1 MTPRNTGIAMKAI
14 GIIPAR
20 FASSRF
26 PGKPISDICGKPM
39 IWWVYETVKKI
50 PQLDELVI
58 AIDDERIK
66 EVCEKH
72 SMRYIMT
79 SSDHETG
86 TDRVV
91 EVSKTIDADLYVVI
105 MGDEPLIKPEDVE
118 VLIKSTFASN
128 CAASMLT
135 TKFKD
140 PVDVVNTTTI
150 KIALND
156 EDEVIFM
163 SRLPIPFPKSKIG
176 YDYYKNIGAYAFKRE
191 ALDVYDKT
199 KKGRIE
205 AAEDAEMLRLIERHL
220 IVKAVVVDSDSMS
233 VDTPKDLER
242 IRDIISNKNVKSHGK

>member
-1 MTPRNTGIAMKAI
+1 MKII

-26 PGKPISDICGKPM
+26 PGKPLSDICGKPM
-39 IWWVYETVKKI
+39 IWWVYENVKRI
-50 PQLDELVI
+50 AQLDELVV
-58 AIDDERIK
+58 ATDDERIR
-66 EVCEKH
+66 EVCEKY
-72 SMRYIMT
+72 SMRSVMT
-79 SSDHETG
+79 STNHETG

-91 EVSKTIDADLYVVI
+91 EVSKIIDADIYVVI
-105 MGDEPLIKPEDVE
+105 MGDEPLIKSKDVE
-118 VLIKSTFASN
+118 LLIESTLHSD
-128 CAASMLT
+128 CVASMLT

-156 EDEVIFM
+156 ENEVIFM

-176 YDYYKNIGAYAFKRE
+176 YDYYKNIGAYAFKKE

-199 KKGRIE
+199 EKGRIE
-205 AAEDAEMLRLIERHL
+205 TAEDAEMLRLIEKHL

-242 IRDIISNKNVKSHGK
+242 IKDIISSKIIKS